1 MNWRDEVYNKAQ
13 ARIIMTYRFINEYF
27 KDVFDCTKLIF
38 FGDDPNKQE
47 EVRREA
53 RQSFAALIMLTGVAL
68 ILFGAFLHIR
78 SSLTPDTERPA
89 EVRSPD
95 KIVPYG

>member
-1 MNWRDEVYNKAQ
+1 MKLVKNHIRDVLNFM
-13 ARIIMTYRFINEYF
+13 I
-27 KDVFDCTKLIF
+27 LILTP
-38 FGDDPNKQE
+38 DDGSQKE

-78 SSLTPDTERPA
+78 SSLTLNTEWPA
-89 EVRSPD
+89 EYRSPD
-95 KIVPYG
+95 KIDPYR